1 MLDRLTQRR
10 VLRELPRW
18 IAEGWI
24 DEAGAAA
31 IRDDFVRRVQG
42 RDLVALLGL
51 LGALLLGLGALLFVA
66 AHWAALSA
74 AARLTLA
81 VAALAAAHCG
91 AIVASRRRSA
101 WMVEALL
108 LLATL
113 LFGANIWLIGQI
125 FNLPPQPP
133 AFFLIWMI
141 ASVATAWIWTS
152 SAAALVA
159 IAIGM
164 AWMVETWASGSPHD
178 FGFLAACALLAG
190 AIARHGWVWAGQFL
204 WLALAIAAAARLALW
219 DWLLDL
225 APGHGLRLA
234 VGALGMIAALA
245 MRARRPY
252 VLVAPL
258 QIDTRVTL
266 ALLVAVTGWTAADF
280 GPPPTGILL
289 GITIGLALAA
299 LAVGW
304 KTPIIAGSAG
314 FLLISLAPLPAPWL
328 IALAAA
334 AFLAVLIM
342 ARRAED
348 RLDSWLGG
356 LGLAGTLGYFVGAEL
371 LSLINR
377 SVLLA
382 AGGIAL
388 LAAGWIAT
396 RRRRTRA

>member
-31 IRDDFVRRVQG
+31 IRDDFARRSGG

-51 LGALLLGLGALLFVA
+51 LGGLLLGLGTLLFVA

-74 AARLTLA
+74 GDRLALGL
-81 VAALAAAHCG
+81 AALVFVSAG
-91 AIVASRRRSA
+91 AIVARRRQA
-101 WMVEALL
+101 GWAAEAML

-113 LFGANIWLIGQI
+113 LFGADICLVGQV

-133 AFFLIWMI
+133 GLFLLWMTAGI
-141 ASVATAWIWTS
+141 ATAWIWNS
-152 SAAALVA
+152 PAAALA
-159 IAIGM
+159 ALAIGM
-164 AWMVETWASGSPHD
+164 AWMIETWGTGSGHD

-190 AIARHGWVWAGQFL
+190 LIVRRGWVWAGQFL
-204 WLALAIAAAARLALW
+204 WLALTIAAASRLVLW
-219 DWLLDL
+219 DCLFGLE
-225 APGHGLRLA
+225 PGHALRLA
-234 VGALGMIAALA
+234 VGTMALLAALA
-245 MRARRPY
+245 AKARRPY
-252 VLVAPL
+252 VLLAPL
-258 QIDTRVTL
+258 QVNARTIL

-280 GPPPTGILL
+280 GPPPTGPVLAAA
-289 GITIGLALAA
+289 IGLAFAA
-299 LAVGW
+299 LALAW
-304 KTPIIAGSAG
+304 RTPIVAGAGG
-314 FLLISLAPLPAPWL
+314 FLLASLAPLPGPWL

-334 AFLAVLIM
+334 AFLAVLVL
-342 ARRAED
+342 ARRADD

-377 SVLLA
+377 SILLA

-388 LAAGWIAT
+388 LVAGWIAT
-396 RRRRTRA
+396 RRRRTKT